1 MNQPSATPE
10 AWHEISLTIDR
21 NLADAVSNFIIDNLS
36 SGIVLEDEEDAAD
49 IKLKFYIATNDDRDF
64 KTILNNYLSQVI
76 EGKAAPEITS
86 KVIQNIEWTEQYKQS
101 IRPSQIT
108 SDMIVRPPWVIP
120 PESVK
125 YDLIIEPKMAFGTG
139 THETTR
145 SCLRVIHDRFQ
156 SGTRFLDLGTGSG
169 VLAILADKIGASY
182 IKAIDYDMASIENT
196 HENFKING
204 VSTPN
209 EIVFGSIQQCEGDE
223 PYDFVAVNIIKSTI
237 IHMIEKLNYLLAEKG
252 TMILSGL
259 LENDVEEIS
268 AELNRNGLTDFSTIR
283 DNEWYTFIVN
293 KR

>member
-1 MNQPSATPE
+1 MNQPSPTPE
-10 AWHEISLTIDR
+10 AWHEISLTIKRD
-21 NLADAVSNFIIDNLS
+21 LADAVSNFIIDNLS
-36 SGIVLEDEEDAAD
+36 AGIVLEDEEGAAD
-49 IKLKFYIATNDDRDF
+49 INLKFYIATNDERDF
-64 KTILNNYLSQVI
+64 ESMLNNYLSQIV
-76 EGKAAPEITS
+76 ENGTTPELSS
-86 KVIQNIEWTEQYKQS
+86 KIIKNIEWTEQYKQS

-108 SDMIVRPPWVIP
+108 SDMIVRPPWVQPSQSI
-120 PESVK
+120 K

-145 SCLRVIHDRFQ
+145 SCLRVIRDRFQ
-156 SGTRFLDLGTGSG
+156 PGRRFLDLGTGSG

-196 HENFKING
+196 HENFKINQ
-204 VSTPN
+204 VKAPN
-209 EIVFGSIQQCEGDE
+209 DIVFGSIQQCEGDE

-237 IHMIEKLNYLLAEKG
+237 IHMIEKLNFLLAENG

-259 LENDVEEIS
+259 LENDIEEIA
-268 AELNRNGLTDFSTIR
+268 AELNRNGLNDFTTIR